1 MNLRLADGLLSVNL
15 HISCFPMHT
24 FTHRQSQGLL
34 KSAILFVIALGSA
47 AHAQFGTQS
56 YGLGEDPASNEPQV
70 SAALISEYTT
80 VTAGQT
86 FTVAIELKHQDHWHS
101 YWRNSGGPS
110 LPTEVQW
117 ELPEGW
123 TAGELQ
129 WASPK
134 LIPTGDVNG
143 YAYEETVYLLT
154 DITAA
159 ASASNG
165 NAAIK
170 AIVDWQACKVQ
181 CVPGTSKP
189 SLTINVG
196 DSAVINAT
204 ATDTF
209 IAARQDLPSTSDA
222 WAISARETATGFE
235 LILTPQEGAATELEG
250 VQFFPYVNFIN
261 PQKPQTLTKTGENWV
276 LSLPTF
282 TPEEADKFEN
292 AAEKFPGTLRG
303 DLVVN
308 GSWLA
313 EGTQPSLR
321 INVTPGDAPAVAVP
335 SLSLGL
341 LGIAFL
347 GGLILNLMPCVFPVI
362 GLKIMGFVNQAG
374 EDRKKIAMHG
384 IIFTLGVLVSFWALV
399 GALQILRE
407 VFGQDP
413 TWGRQLQEPWFVLG
427 LVILLFIFSLSLVG
441 VMEIGI
447 GATGVGGKL
456 TRKSGLTGTFFSGVF
471 ATVVATPC
479 AAPFLAP
486 ALGAA
491 MALPVIPSFIA
502 FTAIALGLAMP
513 YLVLSAFP
521 QLVDLLPKPG
531 AWMETFKQLMSFL
544 LFATVAYLVWVF
556 ATLFPDDSSYLRNL
570 LFGLVVI
577 SLACYVYGRWS
588 APWRPKKTRVIGIV
602 TAVLLLLGGSYLS
615 WPSKHDYKV
624 DWQTWSP
631 GAVEQA
637 LADGHPVFVDF
648 TASWCVTCLANKG
661 RYEHNQEVVELM
673 EQKGIVAFKADNTK
687 KREDITRAMAAYGR
701 AAVPVNL
708 LFTPGKPEAELLD
721 ETFGASY
728 LKEKFSVFPDAE

>member
-1 MNLRLADGLLSVNL
+1 MNLRLADGSLSIIAHFFRHL
-15 HISCFPMHT
+15 MQTSI
-24 FTHRQSQGLL
+24 HRQSRDFLKTALL
-34 KSAILFVIALGSA
+34 FILALGSV
-47 AHAQFGTQS
+47 AHAQFGSQN
-56 YGLGEDPASNEPQV
+56 YGLGEQAESDEPQV
-70 SAALISEYTT
+70 TAALISEHTT
-80 VTAGQT
+80 VSAGQT
-86 FTVAIELKHQDHWHS
+86 FTVAIELQHLDHWHS
-101 YWRNSGGPS
+101 YWRNSGGIS

-117 ELPEGW
+117 KLPQGW

-129 WASPK
+129 WPTAE
-134 LIPTGDVNG
+134 LIPTSGFNG
-143 YAYEETVYLLT
+143 YAYQDTVYLLT
-154 DITAA
+154 DITVAE
-159 ASASNG
+159 
-165 NAAIK
+165 NATTGDATIK

-181 CVPGTSKP
+181 CIPGTSEP
-189 SLTINVG
+189 TLTLTVG
-196 DSAVINAT
+196 DSAELNAT

-209 IAARQDLPSTSDA
+209 IAARRALPSTSDA
-222 WAISARETATGFE
+222 WEVSARQTATGFE
-235 LILTPQEGAATELEG
+235 LILTPKDGAATELEG
-250 VQFFPYVNFIN
+250 VQFFPYTNYIN
-261 PQKPQTLTKTGENWV
+261 PQKPQTLTKSDDDWV

-282 TPEEADKFEN
+282 TAEEAEKFEN
-292 AAEKFPGTLRG
+292 AAEEFPGTLHG
-303 DLVVN
+303 DLAVN
-308 GSWLA
+308 SSWLA
-313 EGTQPSLR
+313 DGIQPNLLVK
-321 INVTPGDAPAVAVP
+321 VTPGDAAAPP
-335 SLSLGL
+335 PPTLSLGL

-407 VFGQDP
+407 VFDQDP

-427 LVILLFIFSLSLVG
+427 LVILLFVFSLSLVG

-491 MALPVIPSFIA
+491 MALPVLPSFVA
-502 FTAIALGLAMP
+502 FTAIALGLALP
-513 YLVLSAFP
+513 YLILSAFP
-521 QLVDLLPKPG
+521 QLVELLPKPG

-556 ATLFPDDSSYLRNL
+556 STLFPDDNSHLRNL

-588 APWRPKKTRVIGIV
+588 APWRPKKTRVIGIII
-602 TAVLLLLGGSYLS
+602 AVLLLLGGSYLS
-615 WPSKHDYKV
+615 WPTKHDYKV

-631 GAVEQA
+631 EAVEES

-673 EQKGIVAFKADNTK
+673 EQKGIVAFKADNTEE
-687 KREDITRAMAAYGR
+687 RDDIARAMAAYGR

-708 LFTPGKPEAELLD
+708 LFTPGNPKAEVLD

-728 LKEKFSVFPDAE
+728 LLEKFSAFPNAE